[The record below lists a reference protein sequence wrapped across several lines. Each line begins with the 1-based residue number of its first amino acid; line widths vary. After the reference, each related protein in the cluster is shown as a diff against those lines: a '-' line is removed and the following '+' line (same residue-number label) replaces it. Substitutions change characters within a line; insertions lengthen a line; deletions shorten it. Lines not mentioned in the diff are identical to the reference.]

1 MYKQTNMETTIRIN
15 TDNLSADIIDSI
27 KRMFPHKN
35 VEITIQPADETEYIL
50 SDPEYAQELM
60 ERIEEYNTK
69 QRIISI
75 KADELI

>member
-1 MYKQTNMETTIRIN
+1 MYKQANMETTIRIN

-75 KADELI
+75 KDDELV